1 MNLLNI
7 FINKTFLLFL
17 FISFIVL
24 FTAFFFLIKFIKNKI
39 FINKLKALIFDEEN
53 KNYLIKY
60 FQETY
65 TDKQLYD
72 KSYIIEEI
80 AAKYDLNLIRLL
92 NMDDIWIN
100 YLIKKNNITDYY
112 RILKYNINKGLFKCF
127 LISLNDKKY
136 SEILKKWLE
145 KNFDTFYMKYIA
157 SAGNGENFNG
167 DRAFVIYNDKIDEI
181 REMTGDQ
188 EWQNRFFALKIIL
201 KDKDPKSV
209 RAVWDSFNDPNPQIR
224 SALINEFNSDEPVRM
239 YNQLHNLVLN
249 DPVYEVRNA
258 AWTRIHS
265 EFCDYYNIREMKFSD
280 EQTIHLLQLLRLNNI
295 DDENFAFN
303 FINDPNLEKRFY
315 AANYLDRNKSLA
327 KLCLNVSLGD
337 KESLERNFNILKH
350 ATEVNALSFLSVIDD
365 TDNQAALLICSKILH
380 SHGNRI
386 YIRNL
391 AKKVFS
397 IFSTNIYLKELYE
410 STLKCL
416 YSRGDEEAL
425 KILKEELIKRKNDEE
440 IADLI
445 FKHVPVRGDEIFTD
459 LLFDIFIHNEYKSCD
474 ELRKLLQKMPESV
487 ILERLLKIIL
497 STNGHYSE
505 KTKIES
511 VKLLGEMNKQ
521 YCVQLILE
529 NLSSLSLED
538 TIKYTKILSNYQ
550 SEIFTNKVQWLLSAS
565 DSKLR
570 AKLISSLPETGIKDF
585 LPAIR
590 SGLKDPDPD
599 VRISCVWS
607 LIGYKD
613 NKSYI
618 HALSLLRDPLERVR
632 AEVGKAIGEH
642 GTAEILEELKKIL
655 NEENEVNTVKI
666 AAISG
671 ISKSKDLKSI
681 EILTGRME
689 KENDN
694 ELEKELIKALSK
706 KKEKDEMILIL
717 KIFKQAIPKLK
728 KAITESFKAMGET
741 GEELL
746 IDLLKEKNSSLHGYI
761 AEILEHS
768 GFIESRI
775 RKLSYRDPEVRRET
789 AEILSLIGTK
799 TAYRGIVLA
808 ARDPDEEVRVK
819 VIKALEKL
827 GTKDCKDILDSLKLD
842 PDLRVRKYTLW
853 ALERIEA
860 NNL

>member
-1 MNLLNI
+1 MYLFYILKNNLYLFLIILSMIILFIII
-7 FINKTFLLFL
+7 FILYKL
-17 FISFIVL
+17 
-24 FTAFFFLIKFIKNKI
+24 IKNKI
-39 FINKLKALIFDEEN
+39 FINKLKGLIYDEEN
-53 KNYLIKY
+53 KNFLLKY
-60 FQETY
+60 FNEKY
-65 TDKQLYD
+65 TDYKLYK
-72 KSYIIEEI
+72 KSKKIEEI
-80 AAKYDLNLIRLL
+80 AVKYDLKLIKLL
-92 NMDDIWIN
+92 KMDDIWIN

-112 RILKYNINKGLFKCF
+112 RILKYNFDKGLFKCF

-136 SEILKKWLE
+136 ADILKKWME
-145 KNFDTFYMKYIA
+145 KKFDTFFMKYIA
-157 SAGNGENFNG
+157 LAGNGENFNG
-167 DRAFVIYNDKIDEI
+167 DRAFAIYNDKIDEI
-181 REMTGDQ
+181 REISGDQ
-188 EWQNRFFALKIIL
+188 EWQVRFFSIKIL
-201 KDKDPKSV
+201 LNDKNTKSI
-209 RAVWDSFNDPNPQIR
+209 RAIWESINDPNPQIR
-224 SALINEFNSDEPVRM
+224 ITIINELNSDEPERL
-239 YNQLHNLVLN
+239 YNQLFNLVLN
-249 DPVYEVRNA
+249 DPIFDVRNA
-258 AWTRIHS
+258 AWTRIHT
-265 EFCDYYNIREMKFSD
+265 EFSNYYNIKKLKLSD
-280 EQTIHLLQLLRLNNI
+280 EQTIHLLQLLRTNVI

-303 FINDPNLEKRFY
+303 YINDSNLEKRFY
-315 AANYLDRNKSLA
+315 AAKYLDKNKSLL

-350 ATEVNALSFLSVIDD
+350 ATEVNALSFLSVIN
-365 TDNQAALLICSKILH
+365 TTNNPASLLICSKILH

-386 YIRNL
+386 YIKNL

-397 IFSTNIYLKELYE
+397 IFSDNIYLKELYE

-416 YSRGDEEAL
+416 HSRGDDEAL
-425 KILKEELIKRKNDEE
+425 KILKDELIKRKNNEE
-440 IADLI
+440 ISNLI
-445 FKHVPVRGDEIFTD
+445 FRYIPSRGDEIFLD
-459 LLFDIFIHNEYKSCD
+459 ILFEIFINNDYKSLD
-474 ELRKLLQKMPESV
+474 ELRKLLLKMPESI
-487 ILERLLKIIL
+487 ILEKILHIIL
-497 STNGHYSE
+497 SIDNKCSE

-511 VKLLGEMNKQ
+511 LKLLGEMNKQ

-538 TIKYTKILSNYQ
+538 TIKYTKILANYQ
-550 SEIFTNKVQWLLSAS
+550 NEIFKNKVEWLLNSA

-585 LPAIR
+585 LPIIK
-590 SGLKDPDPD
+590 SGIKDPDPD

-618 HALSLLRDPLERVR
+618 SVISLLRDPLERVR
-632 AEVGKAIGEH
+632 VEVSKAIGEH
-642 GTAEILEELKKIL
+642 GTSEILEELKKIL
-655 NEENEVNTVKI
+655 KDENEVNSVKI
-666 AAISG
+666 AAITG
-671 ISKSKDLKSI
+671 ISKSKNLKSI
-681 EILTGRME
+681 EVLTDRME

-694 ELEKELIKALSK
+694 ELEKELIKALSNK
-706 KKEKDEMILIL
+706 KDKNEIILII

-728 KAITESFKAMGET
+728 KAITESFKIMGDI

-746 IDLLKEKNSSLHGYI
+746 IDLLKEKNISLHNYI

-775 RKLSYRDPEVRRET
+775 RKLSYRDPAVRRET

-827 GTKDCKDILDSLKLD
+827 GTKDCTDILDSLKLD

-853 ALERIEA
+853 ALERLEA

>member
-1 MNLLNI
+1 MIVFII
-7 FINKTFLLFL
+7 FLFL
-17 FISFIVL
+17 FKL
-24 FTAFFFLIKFIKNKI
+24 IKNKI
-39 FINKLKALIFDEEN
+39 FINKLKGLIFDEEN
-53 KNYLIKY
+53 KNYLLKYIK
-60 FQETY
+60 ETY
-65 TDKQLYD
+65 TEKKLYK
-72 KSYIIEEI
+72 KSSIIEEI
-80 AAKYDLNLIRLL
+80 AAKYDLNLIKIL
-92 NMDDIWIN
+92 NMDEIWIN

-112 RILKYNINKGLFKCF
+112 RILKYNVNKGLFKCF
-127 LISLNDKKY
+127 LISLNEKKY

-157 SAGNGENFNG
+157 AAGNGENFSG
-167 DRAFVIYNDKIDEI
+167 SRAFITYNDKIDEI

-188 EWQNRFFALKIIL
+188 EWQARFFATKIL
-201 KDKDPKSV
+201 LQDKNPKSV
-209 RAVWDSFNDPNPQIR
+209 RAIWDSFNDPNPQIR
-224 SALINEFNSDEPVRM
+224 ITIINEFKSDESEHL
-239 YNQLHNLVLN
+239 YNQLFNLVLN
-249 DPVYEVRNA
+249 DPVFEVRNA
-258 AWTRIHS
+258 AWSRIHT
-265 EFCDYYNIREMKFSD
+265 EFCDYYSIKELKFSD
-280 EQTIHLLQLLRLNNI
+280 EQTIHLLQLLRINNI

-303 FINDPNLEKRFY
+303 FINDANMEKRFY
-315 AANYLDRNKSLA
+315 AANYLDRNKSLL
-327 KLCLNVSLGD
+327 KLCLNVTLGD
-337 KESLERNFNILKH
+337 KESMERNFNILKH
-350 ATEVNALSFLSVIDD
+350 ATEVNALSFLSAIDA
-365 TDNQAALLICSKILH
+365 TDNPASLLICSKILH

-386 YIRNL
+386 YIKNL

-397 IFSTNIYLKELYE
+397 LFTDNIFLKELYE

-416 YSRGDEEAL
+416 HSRGDEESL
-425 KILKEELIKRKNDEE
+425 KILKDELIKRKSNEE
-440 IADLI
+440 SAEII
-445 FKHVPVRGDEIFTD
+445 FKYIPSRGDEIFTD
-459 LLFDIFIHNEYKSCD
+459 ILFDIFINNEYKSCD

-487 ILERLLKIIL
+487 ILEKLLQIIL
-497 STNGHYSE
+497 SINNHYSE

-511 VKLLGEMNKQ
+511 LKLLGEMNKQ

-550 SEIFTNKVQWLLSAS
+550 SNIFKDKVQWLLNTS

-570 AKLISSLPETGIKDF
+570 ARLISSLPETGIKDF

-590 SGLKDPDPD
+590 AGLKDTDPD
-599 VRISCVWS
+599 VRISCNWS

-618 HALSLLRDPLERVR
+618 SALSLLRDPLERVR
-632 AEVGKAIGEH
+632 VEVGKAIGEY

-655 NEENEVNTVKI
+655 NDENEVNTVKI

-671 ISKSKDLKSI
+671 ISKSKNLKSI
-681 EILTGRME
+681 EILAGRME

-694 ELEKELIKALSK
+694 EIEKELIKALSK
-706 KKEKDEMILIL
+706 KKEKDEIILIL

-728 KAITESFKAMGET
+728 KDITESFKAMGEA

-775 RKLSYRDPEVRRET
+775 RKLSYRDPAVRRET

-827 GTKDCKDILDSLKLD
+827 GTKDCTDILDSLKLD